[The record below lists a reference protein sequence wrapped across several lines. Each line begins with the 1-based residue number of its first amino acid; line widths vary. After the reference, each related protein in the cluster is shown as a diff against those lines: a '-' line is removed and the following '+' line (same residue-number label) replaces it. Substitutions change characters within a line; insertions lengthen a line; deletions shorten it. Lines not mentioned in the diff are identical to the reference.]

1 MSLAVLRSRAL
12 TGIAAPPVRV
22 ETHLANGLPVFTIVG
37 LADTG
42 VRESRERVRAAILNS
57 GYEFPNRRITVNLA
71 PADLPKE
78 SGRFDLA
85 IALGILAASGQIPS
99 EALDAHEFAA
109 ELSLSGELRPVRGAL
124 AMAMCL
130 AQDNAA
136 CHAAGAAPRAFLV
149 ARDNGP
155 EAALIEDLA
164 VHAATTLR
172 EVCEHLGGQPDAR
185 LPRAAPA
192 ALPKSSASGPDMRD
206 VRGQAQ
212 ARRAMEVA
220 AAGQHSAFPVG

>member
-22 ETHLANGLPVFTIVG
+22 ETHLANGLPAFTIVG

-85 IALGILAASGQIPS
+85 IALGILAASGQIPAD
-99 EALDAHEFAA
+99 ALDAHEFAA

-124 AMAMCL
+124 AMAMGL
-130 AQDNAA
+130 ARDNAA
-136 CHAAGAAPRAFLV
+136 RASSGEAPRAFLV
-149 ARDNGP
+149 AGGNGA

-172 EVCEHLGGQPDAR
+172 QACDHLGPLHDAQ
-185 LPRAAPA
+185 LPRAMPPLLPPA
-192 ALPKSSASGPDMRD
+192 AERGADMRD

-220 AAGQHSAFPVG
+220 AAGQHSVLLV